1 MGIVCD
7 TSVLIAAEKRR
18 FDLAAFLR
26 AHPDDLATLN
36 LAEFRRVP
44 RLKLV
49 DTGRFMLTR

>member
-1 MGIVCD
+1 MGIICD

-18 FDLAAFLR
+18 FDLATFL
-26 AHPDDLATLN
+26 
-36 LAEFRRVP
+36 